1 MVRLADGREVTPD
14 LNRITIR
21 EYRAVFSPK
30 QPQDEEDAT
39 LAKVFGISVDELN
52 AQSVTTFKRMFAAFL
67 EAAKKP
73 IEDDEKN

>member
-21 EYRAVFSPK
+21 EYRAVFNPK

-39 LAKVFGISVDELN
+39 LAKLYGITVDELN
-52 AQSVTTFKRMFAAFL
+52 AQSVIIFKRLFATFL

-73 IEDDEKN
+73 VEDDEKN